1 MSLNQLEFENEIYN
15 WMSSDLDDM
24 NDIDNII
31 DKNNDNN
38 ISYVRWLT
46 YANNK
51 QI

>member
-38 ISYVRWLT
+38 ISYVR
-46 YANNK
+46 
-51 QI
+51 

>member
-24 NDIDNII
+24 NDIDSVI

-38 ISYVRWLT
+38 ISYVR
-46 YANNK
+46 
-51 QI
+51 